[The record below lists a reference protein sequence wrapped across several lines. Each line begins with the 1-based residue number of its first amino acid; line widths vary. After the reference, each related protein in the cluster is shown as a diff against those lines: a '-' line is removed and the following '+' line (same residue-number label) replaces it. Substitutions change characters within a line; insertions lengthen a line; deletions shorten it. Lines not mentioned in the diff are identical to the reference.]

1 MPLLLQDEF
10 DAAFA
15 GRITPTAL
23 LDAARK
29 AGLDTTPL
37 EPQRLAL
44 RRVSEPGITR
54 QLYFVLFDVPAF
66 GRFRAEIEAL
76 SHAGASASPFD
87 AAALSPIVMI
97 AGSGQALSRWLPL
110 RADPKTDCVAP
121 IAVR

>member
-37 EPQRLAL
+37 EPQCLAL

-87 AAALSPIVMI
+87 AGKSV
-97 AGSGQALSRWLPL
+97 
-110 RADPKTDCVAP
+110 V
-121 IAVR
+121 